1 MARGLRETSTS
12 TRPHSAVRTA
22 APRSIMDVEA
32 RSGPGWP
39 PAGRGL
45 AWFRDG
51 IDGIAS
57 MPGSIDTLSE
67 GTTRT
72 LMRPLNSF
80 KKRVIGWLARSVR
93 TIVLE
98 EVRGQLEMALDR
110 DASDVHRQLK
120 RVARDESAEWLRENV

>member
-1 MARGLRETSTS
+1 MMARPGGMGGLVVSS
-12 TRPHSAVRTA
+12 SRPHSAVRSA
-22 APRSIMDVEA
+22 SPRSIMESEA
-32 RSGPGWP
+32 RSRPGWL
-39 PAGRGL
+39 PAGREL

-51 IDGIAS
+51 IAS
-57 MPGSIDTLSE
+57 TPVSIDTLSE

-93 TIVLE
+93 TIVRE
-98 EVRGQLEMALDR
+98 ELRNEVELALDR

-120 RVARDESAEWLRENV
+120 RVARDDSTE